1 MASRHGNTVSHHIPL
16 LLFYALATYR
26 LALMLSSDTGPWL
39 MFSKLRSWLKRE
51 AKKNSAVR
59 ASAVHHGITCIRCD
73 SVWVAIPISAYAWF
87 HDKLPAWF
95 AATGDIFLA
104 AMALSAIAII
114 LNRAFPP
121 A

>member
-1 MASRHGNTVSHHIPL
+1 MRENIPI

-51 AKKNSAVR
+51 AKKNAAVR

-73 SVWVAIPISAYAWF
+73 SVWIAVPISGYAF
-87 HDKLPAWF
+87 YHDRLATGF
-95 AATGDIFLA
+95 IITGDIFLA

-121 A
+121 T